1 MTTIEKLFDTYL
13 EGFAPPPWIK
23 KFKFSDKYLKSTIC
37 YYDKGNKKEE
47 IVNLLTLREPVNINM
62 VQLYHEDLLM
72 DYFGY
77 EKSIYNSNSPNIA
90 VYCHT
95 PIKIKNTKSDIHVL
109 NVIGVA
115 LDNMEQPD
123 FIRIVEKGR
132 DEYIKMV
139 CLVFKKIKYC
149 FMTKNFKRLVLH
161 GFGLGNYAK
170 YAKTL
175 GIDVHTVF
183 QVAFNEIF
191 ADINPKWGKEIV
203 FNNIDIVVDYP
214 VINEDKYLDAL
225 ILKYRK
231 EKKLETTLFINAWDP
246 FSMIGNGNE
255 MDDSL
260 DGYFGR
266 ISAMS
271 VLGWPLT
278 NKNISYQEVG
288 DVNIYY
294 SDELDYNDPL
304 FIESPFEIIWNKDQF
319 VYNTKQLIQSAKKH
333 KKKIA
338 FQENDRLKDFLQKP
352 YDISNLKIP
361 TEFNNEIL
369 QWPLEMKKSVPDSWH
384 ITTLT
389 LYEFPKLSNQN
400 ILDPKE
406 YPYRIDDKLERIT
419 IPFLYHKLMYTDIQG
434 IMLNIEW
441 FHQQIEYIKKLKV
454 DDQKILYDYSLSP
467 NKVSDR
473 KERLQK
479 IIIESPRLLHPI
491 VVWRGINKN
500 YFKQY
505 TTKHGGDIYNNT
517 YFNHFQSTS
526 IDPNIAYNNFM
537 GYPCCLC
544 QMLLMP
550 NTPCLFL
557 GISALSYERE
567 ILLPLNIKFK
577 IVENTV
583 DIKNWVMK
591 NKNKMIRMYSIA

>member
-1 MTTIEKLFDTYL
+1 MTTIQKLFDTYL
-13 EGFAPPPWIK
+13 EGFAPPQWIK
-23 KFKFSDKYLKSTIC
+23 KFIFSDKYLKSTVC

-47 IVNLLTLREPVNINM
+47 VEQLLTLREPVNINM
-62 VQLYHEDLLM
+62 IQLYHEDLLM

-77 EKSIYNSNSPNIA
+77 KKSVYDSNSPNIA
-90 VYCHT
+90 VYCYT
-95 PIKIKNTKSDIHVL
+95 PIKIKTIKSNIHVL

-115 LDNMEQPD
+115 LDNMKQPD

-170 YAKTL
+170 YATML
-175 GIDVHTVF
+175 GIDVHKVF

-203 FNNIDIVVDYP
+203 FNNIDIIVDYP
-214 VINEDKYLDAL
+214 VIHQDKYLDAL

-231 EKKLETTLFINAWDP
+231 ENQLEHTLFINAWDP

-271 VLGWPLT
+271 ILGWPIT
-278 NKNISYQEVG
+278 NKQLSYQEVG
-288 DVNIYY
+288 DINIYY
-294 SDELDYNDPL
+294 SDTLDYKDPL
-304 FIESPFEIIWNKDQF
+304 FIQFPFDMIWDKNQF
-319 VYNTKQLIQSAKKH
+319 VYSTKQLIQKAKKY
-333 KKKIA
+333 KKTNDYE
-338 FQENDRLKDFLQKP
+338 ENERLKDFLQKP
-352 YDISNLKIP
+352 FDISKLKIP
-361 TEFNNEIL
+361 PFENDIL
-369 QWPLEMKKSVPDSWH
+369 QWSLEMKKSVSDSWTL
-384 ITTLT
+384 TTLT
-389 LYEFPKLSNQN
+389 LYEFPKQSPEN
-400 ILDPKE
+400 IVDLKD
-406 YPYRIDDKLERIT
+406 YPYRINNEQERIS
-419 IPFLYHKLMYTDIQG
+419 IPFLYHTLMFTDLQG
-434 IMLNIEW
+434 IMLNTEW
-441 FHQQIEYIKKLKV
+441 FHQQIEYIKKLKA
-454 DDQKILYDYSLSP
+454 DDQRILYDYSLSP
-467 NKVSDR
+467 NKVNDR
-473 KERLQK
+473 KARLQK
-479 IIIESPRLLHPI
+479 IIMDSPRLLNPI
-491 VVWRGINKN
+491 IVWRGINKN

-505 TTKHGGDIYNNT
+505 TTKHGGDTYDNK

-567 ILLPLNIKFK
+567 ILLPLDIKFK
-577 IVENTV
+577 IVDNTV
-583 DIKNWVMK
+583 DIKNCYYK
-591 NKNKMIRMYSIA
+591 TKNKMIRMYSIV